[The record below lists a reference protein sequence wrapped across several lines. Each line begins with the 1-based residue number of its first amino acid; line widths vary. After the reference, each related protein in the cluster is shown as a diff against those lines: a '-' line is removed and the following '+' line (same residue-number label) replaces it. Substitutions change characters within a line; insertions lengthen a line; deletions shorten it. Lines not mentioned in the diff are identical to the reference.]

1 MYAAEFDYVRASSIE
16 EAISLKGENDDSSLL
31 AGGHSLIPAMKLRLS
46 TPQKLID
53 ISGLDQLKNISING
67 SFISIGA
74 LCTHNQCAESDIIQ
88 SNCSALSD
96 AASVIGDPLVRN
108 KGTIGGALAHSDPQ
122 ADYPGAVLAL
132 NATIVAKGPSGERTI
147 EVDDYFTGLW
157 ETALSEDELLTEIRI
172 PVNSMNANSCY
183 VKFPQPASRYPYV
196 GCGVSLSS
204 SSGTCLDIRVGFSGV
219 GECPFRD
226 LGIESALKDQPL
238 NESNIASAADK
249 AAEGKAVLSDHFVSE
264 EYRRAMS
271 KVFAK
276 RALSQLSQS

>member
-16 EAISLKGENDDSSLL
+16 EAISLKGANDDSSLL

-53 ISGLDQLKNISING
+53 ISGLDQLKNISNNG
-67 SFISIGA
+67 SYISIGA
-74 LCTHNQCAESDIIQ
+74 LCTHKQCAESDIIQ
-88 SNCSALSD
+88 SNCPALSD
-96 AASVIGDPLVRN
+96 AASVIGDPHVRN
-108 KGTIGGALAHSDPQ
+108 KGTLGGALAHSDPQ
-122 ADYPGAVLAL
+122 ADYPGVVLAL
-132 NATIVAKGPSGERTI
+132 NATIIVEGSGGERTI
-147 EVDDYFTGLW
+147 EAVDYFTGLW
-157 ETALSEDELLTEIRI
+157 ETELGENEILTEVRI
-172 PVNSMNANSCY
+172 PTDHANANSCY
-183 VKFPQPASRYPYV
+183 LKFPQPASRYPYV

-219 GECPFRD
+219 GEWAFRD
-226 LGIESALKDQPL
+226 SGIESALKGQPL
-238 NESNIASAADK
+238 NESTIASAADK

-276 RALSQLSQS
+276 RALTQLS

>member
-16 EAISLKGENDDSSLL
+16 EAISLKGANDDSSLL

-53 ISGLDQLKNISING
+53 ISGLDQLKNISNNG
-67 SFISIGA
+67 SYISIGA
-74 LCTHNQCAESDIIQ
+74 LCTHKQCAESDIIQ
-88 SNCSALSD
+88 SNCPALSD
-96 AASVIGDPLVRN
+96 AASVIGDPHVRN
-108 KGTIGGALAHSDPQ
+108 KGTLGGALAHSDPQ
-122 ADYPGAVLAL
+122 ADYPGAILAL
-132 NATIVAKGPSGERTI
+132 NATLVAKGPSGERTI

-157 ETALSEDELLTEIRI
+157 ETALGEDELLTEIRI

-219 GECPFRD
+219 GEWAFRD
-226 LGIESALKDQPL
+226 SGIESALKGQPL
-238 NESNIASAADK
+238 NESTIASAAGK

-276 RALSQLSQS
+276 RALTQLS

>member
-16 EAISLKGENDDSSLL
+16 EAISLKRANEDSSLL

-53 ISGLDQLKNISING
+53 ISGLDQLKNISNNG
-67 SFISIGA
+67 SYISIGA
-74 LCTHNQCAESDIIQ
+74 LCTHKQCAESDIIQ
-88 SNCSALSD
+88 SNCPALSD
-96 AASVIGDPLVRN
+96 AASVIGDPHVRN
-108 KGTIGGALAHSDPQ
+108 KGTLGGALAHSDPQ
-122 ADYPGAVLAL
+122 ADYPGVVLAL
-132 NATIVAKGPSGERTI
+132 NATIIVEGSGGERTI
-147 EVDDYFTGLW
+147 EAVDYFTGLW
-157 ETALSEDELLTEIRI
+157 ETALGENEILTEVRI
-172 PVNSMNANSCY
+172 PTDRANANSCY
-183 VKFPQPASRYPYV
+183 LKFPQPASRYPYV

-219 GECPFRD
+219 GEWAFRD
-226 LGIESALKDQPL
+226 SGIESALKGQPL
-238 NESNIASAADK
+238 NESTIASATDK

-276 RALSQLSQS
+276 RALTQLS

>member
-1 MYAAEFDYVRASSIE
+1 MYAEEFDYVRASSIE
-16 EAISLKGENDDSSLL
+16 EAISLKGANDDSSLL

-53 ISGLDQLKNISING
+53 ISGLDQLKNISKNG
-67 SFISIGA
+67 SYISIGA
-74 LCTHNQCAESDIIQ
+74 LCTHKQCAESDIIQ
-88 SNCSALSD
+88 SNCPALSD
-96 AASVIGDPLVRN
+96 AASVIGDPHVRN

-122 ADYPGAVLAL
+122 ADYPGVVLAL
-132 NATIVAKGPSGERTI
+132 NATIIVEGSGGERTI
-147 EVDDYFTGLW
+147 EAVDYFTGLW
-157 ETALSEDELLTEIRI
+157 ETALGENEILTEVRI
-172 PVNSMNANSCY
+172 PTDPANANSCY
-183 VKFPQPASRYPYV
+183 LKFPQPASRYPYV

-219 GECPFRD
+219 GEWAFRD
-226 LGIESALKDQPL
+226 SGIESALKGQPL
-238 NESNIASAADK
+238 NESTIASAADK

-276 RALSQLSQS
+276 RALTQLS

>member
-16 EAISLKGENDDSSLL
+16 EAISLKGANDDSSLL

-53 ISGLDQLKNISING
+53 ISGLDQLKNISNNG
-67 SFISIGA
+67 SYISIGA
-74 LCTHNQCAESDIIQ
+74 LCTHKQCAESDIIQ
-88 SNCSALSD
+88 SNCPALSD
-96 AASVIGDPLVRN
+96 AASVIGDPHVRN
-108 KGTIGGALAHSDPQ
+108 KGTLGGALAHSDPQ
-122 ADYPGAVLAL
+122 ADYPGVVLAL
-132 NATIVAKGPSGERTI
+132 NATIIVEGSGGERTI
-147 EVDDYFTGLW
+147 EAVDYFTGLW
-157 ETALSEDELLTEIRI
+157 ETALGENEILTEVRT
-172 PVNSMNANSCY
+172 PTDRANANSCY
-183 VKFPQPASRYPYV
+183 LKFPQPASRYPYV

-219 GECPFRD
+219 GEWAFRD
-226 LGIESALKDQPL
+226 SGIESALKGQPL
-238 NESNIASAADK
+238 NESTIASAADK

-276 RALSQLSQS
+276 RALTQLS

>member
-16 EAISLKGENDDSSLL
+16 EAISLKGANDDSSLL

-53 ISGLDQLKNISING
+53 ISGLDQLKNISKNG
-67 SFISIGA
+67 SYISIGA
-74 LCTHNQCAESDIIQ
+74 LCTHKQCAESDIIQ
-88 SNCSALSD
+88 SNCPALSD
-96 AASVIGDPLVRN
+96 AASVIGDPHVRN
-108 KGTIGGALAHSDPQ
+108 KGTLGGALAHSDPQ
-122 ADYPGAVLAL
+122 ADYPGVVLAL
-132 NATIVAKGPSGERTI
+132 NATIIVEGSGGARTI
-147 EVDDYFTGLW
+147 EAVDYFTGLW
-157 ETALSEDELLTEIRI
+157 ETALGENEILTEVRI
-172 PVNSMNANSCY
+172 PTDRANANSCY
-183 VKFPQPASRYPYV
+183 LKFPQPASRYPYV

-219 GECPFRD
+219 GEWAFRD
-226 LGIESALKDQPL
+226 SGIESALKGQPL
-238 NESNIASAADK
+238 NESTIASAAGK

-276 RALSQLSQS
+276 RALTQLS

>member
-16 EAISLKGENDDSSLL
+16 EAISLKGANDDSSLL

-53 ISGLDQLKNISING
+53 ISGLDQLKNISKNG
-67 SFISIGA
+67 SYISIGA
-74 LCTHNQCAESDIIQ
+74 LCTHKQCTESDIIQ
-88 SNCSALSD
+88 SNCPALSD
-96 AASVIGDPLVRN
+96 AASVIGDPHVRN
-108 KGTIGGALAHSDPQ
+108 KGTLGGALAHSDPQ
-122 ADYPGAVLAL
+122 ADYPGVVLAL
-132 NATIVAKGPSGERTI
+132 NATIIVEGSGGERTI
-147 EVDDYFTGLW
+147 EAVDYFTGLW
-157 ETALSEDELLTEIRI
+157 ETALGENEILTEVRI
-172 PVNSMNANSCY
+172 PTDPANANSCY
-183 VKFPQPASRYPYV
+183 LKFPQPASRYPYV

-219 GECPFRD
+219 GEWAFRD
-226 LGIESALKDQPL
+226 SGIESALKGQPL
-238 NESNIASAADK
+238 NESTIASAADK

-276 RALSQLSQS
+276 RALTQLS

>member
-16 EAISLKGENDDSSLL
+16 EAISLKRENEDSSLI

-53 ISGLDQLKNISING
+53 ISGLDQLKNISNNG
-67 SFISIGA
+67 SYISIGA
-74 LCTHNQCAESDIIQ
+74 LCTHKQCAESDIIQ
-88 SNCSALSD
+88 SNCPALSD
-96 AASVIGDPLVRN
+96 AASVIGDPHVRN
-108 KGTIGGALAHSDPQ
+108 KGTLGGALAHSDPQ
-122 ADYPGAVLAL
+122 ADYPGVVLAL
-132 NATIVAKGPSGERTI
+132 NATIIVEGSGGERTI
-147 EVDDYFTGLW
+147 EAVDYFTGLW
-157 ETALSEDELLTEIRI
+157 ETELGENEILTEVRI
-172 PVNSMNANSCY
+172 PTDRANANSCY
-183 VKFPQPASRYPYV
+183 LKFPQPASRYPYV

-219 GECPFRD
+219 GEWAFRD
-226 LGIESALKDQPL
+226 SGIESALKGQPL
-238 NESNIASAADK
+238 NESTIASAAGK

-276 RALSQLSQS
+276 RALTQLS

>member
-16 EAISLKGENDDSSLL
+16 EAISLKGANDDSSLL

-53 ISGLDQLKNISING
+53 ISGLDQLKNISNSG

-74 LCTHNQCAESDIIQ
+74 LCTHKQCAESDVIKN
-88 SNCSALSD
+88 NCPALSD
-96 AASVIGDPLVRN
+96 AASVIGDPHVRN

-122 ADYPGAVLAL
+122 ADYPGAILAL
-132 NATIVAKGPSGERTI
+132 NATMVAKGPSGERTI
-147 EVDDYFTGLW
+147 AADDYFTGLW
-157 ETALSEDELLTEIRI
+157 ETALGEGELLTEIRI
-172 PVNSMNANSCY
+172 PVNSINANSCY

-196 GCGVSLSS
+196 GCGVALN
-204 SSGTCLDIRVGFSGV
+204 SSGGSCSDIRVGFSGV
-219 GECPFRD
+219 GEWAFRD
-226 LGIESALKDQPL
+226 TGIEAALKGQHL
-238 NESNIASAADK
+238 NESSIASATDK

-264 EYRRAMS
+264 EYRRAMA

-276 RALSQLSQS
+276 RAITKVS